1 MRPAAFTLTL
11 TLTLALVPALP
22 VAAQENV
29 AGREIF
35 VGACA
40 GCHGADGHGDGP
52 MAELL
57 TVPVPDLTAIADRE
71 GGTFPWLK
79 IVHMVDGRTGLRG
92 HGGPMPIFGAVF
104 TGDTVAAD
112 GPDGTPVI
120 TSHRVIEV
128 VDYLMSIQR

>member
-1 MRPAAFTLTL
+1 MRPAPFSLALV
-11 TLTLALVPALP
+11 LALVPALP

-29 AGREIF
+29 EGREIF

-40 GCHGADGHGDGP
+40 GCHGEDGTGDGP

-57 TVPVPDLTAIADRE
+57 TVPVPDLTAITERE

-120 TSHRVIEV
+120 TSNRVLEV